1 MKTTISKKCLVLL
14 IPLLMFILNII
25 TKTAVCV
32 ENQYKCEKQEKRFQ
46 NSDFSRFHSNLERSF
61 SGLEEKADNLEAMNQ
76 NLEGRIN
83 MLAAEKDKLNKAYV
97 QMKAKQSALEK
108 EHAKLKK
115 RTSSL
120 EVAYKKTSGKNK
132 VATTSKKAKTPA
144 KKTTAKSSQKGKST
158 SKTAS
163 NKGSSAGTGDM
174 STAQTQPPVV
184 AVEKPSGMQRG
195 DDTSAIDIK
204 KINEKGVEYGKKG
217 MYDEAIIEFQKVAAM
232 EPNMANIHY
241 NLGLAYKK
249 KGMVAEA
256 EKEFTE
262 YERLKNQSN

>member
-1 MKTTISKKCLVLL
+1 
-14 IPLLMFILNII
+14 
-25 TKTAVCV
+25 
-32 ENQYKCEKQEKRFQ
+32 
-46 NSDFSRFHSNLERSF
+46 
-61 SGLEEKADNLEAMNQ
+61 
-76 NLEGRIN
+76 

-132 VATTSKKAKTPA
+132 VATTSKQAKTPA

-163 NKGSSAGTGDM
+163 NKVSSVGTGDM
-174 STAQTQPPVV
+174 STTQTQPPVV

-195 DDTSAIDIK
+195 DDASAINIK

-217 MYDEAIIEFQKVAAM
+217 MYDEAIREFQKVAAM

-249 KGMVAEA
+249 KGMIAEA

>member
-1 MKTTISKKCLVLL
+1 
-14 IPLLMFILNII
+14 
-25 TKTAVCV
+25 
-32 ENQYKCEKQEKRFQ
+32 
-46 NSDFSRFHSNLERSF
+46 
-61 SGLEEKADNLEAMNQ
+61 
-76 NLEGRIN
+76 

-120 EVAYKKTSGKNK
+120 EVAYKKTAGKNK

-163 NKGSSAGTGDM
+163 NKVSSTGTGDM
-174 STAQTQPPVV
+174 STAQTQPPV
-184 AVEKPSGMQRG
+184 ATVEEPSGMQRG

-204 KINEKGVEYGKKG
+204 KINEKGVAYGKKG
-217 MYDEAIIEFQKVAAM
+217 MYDEAIREFQKVAAM
-232 EPNMANIHY
+232 EPNTANIHY

-249 KGMVAEA
+249 KGMLAEA